1 MRSIQY
7 RPLLGVSIFGLAAL
21 LAACGGGGDAAGGA
35 ETAGALSARESAAG
49 LQAAALPPGPL
60 VSAPLAAA
68 GDEDQEGSLDEGR
81 LSIPPAPWELQ
92 ENEAL
97 SQTFLASQQGKLLSA
112 DWARGTRVKWNPGHY
127 VALSRRDDAS
137 VIQALKEIQRFP
149 QVKGLLLRYG
159 WRQLEPRKGDYRFAG
174 IDRDVQLAR
183 AYGKRVFIMVE
194 TKAFRAGV
202 RAVPDYMHT
211 AEYDGGA
218 YKIRINAKSTIG
230 SSDTYGENAAL
241 HNGKVRD
248 RLIALTTA
256 LGRRYNLNN
265 SVEGVA
271 FNETA
276 MGQMLQPLSGR
287 QIGAFFENL
296 AQVDTATRRA
306 FPNTVV
312 LQFINFPVPYMP
324 GLVENMVRSSVGLG
338 GPDTFLNDHDL
349 NRFTY
354 PLYDRA
360 RGKVPIGPS
369 VQPENYFTR
378 SQDGPHSPPR
388 VSELHAFAQNRL
400 HANYLFWS
408 RTLIR
413 PLMPYNKV
421 LQMFQSEAFPRDGAG
436 GLNSDCPSTLGACV
450 KAL

>member
-1 MRSIQY
+1 MEPTAS
-7 RPLLGVSIFGLAAL
+7 LSTSEAAQ
-21 LAACGGGGDAAGGA
+21 
-35 ETAGALSARESAAG
+35 G
-49 LQAAALPPGPL
+49 LQASS
-60 VSAPLAAA
+60 SAPSDSLATASLAAA
-68 GDEDQEGSLDEGR
+68 DGGEDSADEGAM
-81 LSIPPAPWELQ
+81 SVEPAPWELQ
-92 ENEAL
+92 EDEAL
-97 SQTFLASQQGKLLSA
+97 SQAFFASQQAKPLSA
-112 DWARGTRVKWNPGHY
+112 GLASGQRVKWNPGHY
-127 VALSRRDDAS
+127 IALSRRDDAS

-149 QVKGLLLRYG
+149 QVKGLLLRYN
-159 WRQLEPRKGDYRFAG
+159 WRQMEPRKGDYQFSG
-174 IDRDVQLAR
+174 IDRDIQLAR

-211 AEYDGGA
+211 GEYDGGA
-218 YKIRINAKSTIG
+218 YKIRINAKSTLG

-241 HNGKVRD
+241 HNSKVRD

-256 LGRRYNLNN
+256 LGRRYNANN

-276 MGQMLQPLSGR
+276 MGRTLQPLSR
-287 QIGAFFENL
+287 KQTDAFFDNL

-312 LQFINFPVPYMP
+312 LQFVNFPAPYMP
-324 GLVENMVRSSVGLG
+324 GLVENMIRSSVGVG

-349 NRFTY
+349 NRVTY

-369 VQPENYFTR
+369 VQPENYFAR
-378 SQDGPHSPPR
+378 SHNGPHSPPS
-388 VSELHAFAQNRL
+388 VKELHAFAQNRL

-413 PLMPYNKV
+413 PLMPYNQV
-421 LQMFQSEAFPRDGAG
+421 LRMFQSEAFPRDGSG
-436 GLNSDCPSTLGACV
+436 GLNSDCPSNLGACV

>member
-7 RPLLGVSIFGLAAL
+7 RPLLGVSIFGIAAL
-21 LAACGGGGDAAGGA
+21 LAACGGGGDAGGA
-35 ETAGALSARESAAG
+35 ETAEALSGRESVAG
-49 LQAAALPPGPL
+49 LQVAAALPPGTL
-60 VSAPLAAA
+60 ASAPLTAA
-68 GDEDQEGSLDEGR
+68 GVEEASLDEGR
-81 LSIPPAPWELQ
+81 MSVPPAPWELQ
-92 ENEAL
+92 EDEAL
-97 SQTFLASQQGKLLSA
+97 SQAFLASQQDKLLSA

-174 IDRDVQLAR
+174 IDRDIQLAR

-211 AEYDGGA
+211 REYDGGA

-241 HNGKVRD
+241 HNGQVRD

-265 SVEGVA
+265 AVEGVA

-276 MGQMLQPLSGR
+276 MGQMLQPLTKK
-287 QIGAFFENL
+287 QIGSFFENV

-324 GLVENMVRSSVGLG
+324 GLVNNMVRSSVGLG

-436 GLNSDCPSTLGACV
+436 GLDSDCPSTFGACV